1 MRVFSYV
8 INANDISTTETKD
21 TLQSRIERVFSQKR
35 IEAATKIKDLYW
47 LKFSRTRNN
56 WEAYIHLQS
65 TEVIYDVIVMDVKN
79 FLKRK
84 HHHVKMQCQVKDEC
98 KFIKPRSL

>member
-1 MRVFSYV
+1 MY
-8 INANDISTTETKD
+8 ANDISTTDTKD
-21 TLQSRIERVFSQKR
+21 ILQSRIERVFSRKC
-35 IEAATKIKDLYW
+35 IEAATKIKDIYIYW
-47 LKFSRTRNN
+47 LKFSSNMKLGKHI
-56 WEAYIHLQS
+56 YLQS

-84 HHHVKMQCQVKDEC
+84 HHHVKMQCQVKDEY